1 MCTDFIQGWRVA
13 VAALLLVG
21 IGGCAASVKQA
32 AVAVP
37 VQTSGAQSKPNQAVQ
52 ETVVVKLPTGYQR
65 EIRKGSLWRSAGS
78 IPQGEVLRP
87 VGTVF
92 TIEGRQVHEAWLVLS
107 DQKLVGFYLP
117 GDQAYSALKSPLPMI
132 VGDVQ

>member
-1 MCTDFIQGWRVA
+1 M
-13 VAALLLVG
+13 
-21 IGGCAASVKQA
+21 
-32 AVAVP
+32 
-37 VQTSGAQSKPNQAVQ
+37 
-52 ETVVVKLPTGYQR
+52 KLPTGYQR

>member
-1 MCTDFIQGWRVA
+1 MRTEFIQGCRA
-13 VAALLLVG
+13 AAAALLFTG
-21 IGGCAASVKQA
+21 IMGCAASVKQS
-32 AVAVP
+32 AVAAP
-37 VQTSGAQSKPNQAVQ
+37 VVVSAAEAKPNQAVQ
-52 ETVVVKLPTGYQR
+52 ETVVVKLSTGYQR
-65 EIRKGSLWRSAGS
+65 EIRKGSVWRSAGS

-117 GDQAYSALKSPLPMI
+117 GDQAYSALRSPLSLI